1 MIYRRMAIFSFLV
14 LLALLVPGVALAAM
28 LGWKPLLFG
37 HNPEQ
42 SGANFRL
49 IEIALT
55 GPTASLVYV
64 WFLWPVTKRLVAHAL
79 IVFLAVEAMQLL
91 AGLVVGDSVADAF
104 VWQAFL
110 VDALYAAIG
119 LSLVS
124 GSRFVNGMTVA

>member
-1 MIYRRMAIFSFLV
+1 MIYRRVAIFSFLAF
-14 LLALLVPGVALAAM
+14 LAMLVPGVALAAM

-37 HNPEQ
+37 HSPEQ
-42 SGANFRL
+42 AGANFRL
-49 IEIALT
+49 IEMALT
-55 GPTASLVYV
+55 GLTASLVYV
-64 WFLWPVTKRLVAHAL
+64 WFLWPVTIRLVAHAVV
-79 IVFLAVEAMQLL
+79 VFLAAQAMQLL
-91 AGLVVGDSVADAF
+91 ASLVVVDSVADAF

>member
-1 MIYRRMAIFSFLV
+1 M
-14 LLALLVPGVALAAM
+14 LAPGVALAAM

-42 SGANFRL
+42 AGANFRL
-49 IEIALT
+49 IEMALT
-55 GPTASLVYV
+55 GLTASLVYV
-64 WFLWPVTKRLVAHAL
+64 WYLWPVTIRLVTHAV
-79 IVFLAVEAMQLL
+79 IVFLAAQAMQLL
-91 AGLVVGDSVADAF
+91 ASLVVVDSVADAF